1 MIKGFQILAVV
12 LALIGAFMA
21 WSADRDWAFIFLVL
35 AACSYFI
42 GMRFQIK
49 ARLPDRSTNEKPPEE
64 TENF

>member
-1 MIKGFQILAVV
+1 MIKGFQIFAVV
-12 LALIGAFMA
+12 LALIGAYLA
-21 WSADRDWAFIFLVL
+21 WFGDRDWAFIFLVL

-49 ARLPDRSTNEKPPEE
+49 ARLPDKSSNKNPPEE